1 MMRQMQ
7 EAMQG
12 QPGQGGQQQGG
23 TMGPGAAP
31 GEQRSGRDPLGRQR
45 QTQGPD
51 FGQDVD
57 IPDEI
62 DIQRARRILD
72 QIREKLGDRLS
83 PQQERDYLERL
94 LRAQ

>member
-1 MMRQMQ
+1 MRQMQ

-12 QPGQGGQQQGG
+12 QPGQMGQQQGG
-23 TMGPGAAP
+23 TMGQGAAP